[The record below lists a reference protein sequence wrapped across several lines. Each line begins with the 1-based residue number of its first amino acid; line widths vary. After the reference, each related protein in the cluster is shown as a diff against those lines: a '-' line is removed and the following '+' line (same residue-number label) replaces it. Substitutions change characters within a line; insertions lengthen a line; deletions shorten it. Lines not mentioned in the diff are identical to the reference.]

1 MVDKDVMTRGVED
14 GVTDPTT
21 KISSNGHVGTAL
33 PARILLQPLAA
44 PSILGDFGLAAAAL
58 VVGAHAACWYGNG
71 STPQY
76 LLTFVALFGG
86 LAQFLAGIWAYRA
99 RDGLAT
105 ALHGSWGA
113 FFGAYGLLYLLVADG
128 TLSIGAVNQNE
139 GFWYI
144 PLAAVTGVCAFA
156 ALAESVVLAGTLFVL
171 TIASVIAAVG
181 ALVGDASWLKAG
193 GYAFLVA
200 ALGAWYLG
208 SALLLEGSWRRVILP
223 LGRTRG
229 ANRPGS
235 IATEPVEYALGEP
248 GVRMGQ

>member
-1 MVDKDVMTRGVED
+1 MTRDVEA
-14 GVTDPTT
+14 GATDPDT
-21 KISSNGHVGTAL
+21 KISSNGRVGTAF

-44 PSILGDFGLAAAAL
+44 PSILGDFALAAAAL
-58 VVGAHAACWYGNG
+58 VVGAHAAGWYGSG
-71 STPQY
+71 STPLY
-76 LLTFVALFGG
+76 LLTFVAVFGG
-86 LAQFLAGIWAYRA
+86 LAQFLAGMWAYRA

-128 TLSIGAVNQNE
+128 TLSISAVNQNE

-144 PLAAVTGVCAFA
+144 ALAAITGVCAFA
-156 ALAESVVLAGTLFVL
+156 ALAESAALSGTLFVL
-171 TIASVIAAVG
+171 TITAVIAAVG

-200 ALGAWYLG
+200 ALCAWYLG

-223 LGRTRG
+223 LGRTQRG

-248 GVRMGQ
+248 GVRAGQ